1 MMHFLCVSFCRSGAP
16 SFFRRAREKI
26 EVLEVMK
33 IGENWEKLGNIE
45 ENSELGKIGW
55 SWMKLEEKLGKI
67 DENSGKLGK
76 TGQNW
81 AKLEKI
87 EFRRNV

>member
-1 MMHFLCVSFCRSGAP
+1 MCQNNSLQKKKTERTS
-16 SFFRRAREKI
+16 EK
-26 EVLEVMK
+26 LGK
-33 IGENWEKLGNIE
+33 TGENSKLGNIE
-45 ENSELGKIGW
+45 ENWAKLGGTGW

-67 DENSGKLGK
+67 DENWGKLGK

-87 EFRRNV
+87 EFR

>member
-1 MMHFLCVSFCRSGAP
+1 MRVVATSSIWKLRCVCQNNSLQKK
-16 SFFRRAREKI
+16 KI
-26 EVLEVMK
+26 ERTSEKLGK
-33 IGENWEKLGNIE
+33 TGENSKLGNIE
-45 ENSELGKIGW
+45 ENWAKLGGTGW

-67 DENSGKLGK
+67 DENWGKLGK

-87 EFRRNV
+87 EFR